1 MSSEISTNLIIPEPS
16 EELIASEP
24 WSMETYA
31 DGLIDDLFAEIDTIL
46 DGSKKLPLQKVN
58 PSKKLPPYTHA
69 QTVSVPQ
76 IALPESSTQTA
87 QKAPQSQ
94 NNQLSTFV
102 VSTSGVGKLVK
113 QQPQQSQH
121 WSRLLQLLATLGLA
135 IAGIV
140 WISNSNLL
148 NRLRS
153 KSFRQA
159 LEISQP
165 PLQPLVYTKE
175 DVAADFANYIL
186 EALAAIDRQDGSNYL
201 SSANTLISRMT
212 SNHTTLP
219 YVRNEKQTGN
229 LPPVLTGNNTP
240 PIPNRST
247 SVVERIYIPVYQ
259 APLPMRYVPS
269 ATSGIA
275 TTLPQLP
282 STASTA
288 ESTTSSSQNT
298 GDKPVKPADLLASI
312 QSKLKPVDVNPAAI
326 PVQQASQPA
335 IPSLPKLLVPPK
347 LPTATAPE
355 AASVISSPAG
365 SSHTLEGLLELGNK
379 SAALFKVNGI
389 TRRVEIGE
397 SIGSS
402 GWTLVDVANGEA
414 IIRRNGE
421 VRSIFAGQNF

>member
-1 MSSEISTNLIIPEPS
+1 MSLEISTNLIIPEPA
-16 EELIASEP
+16 EELMASET

-31 DGLIDDLFAEIDTIL
+31 DSLIDDLFAEIDSVL
-46 DGSKKLPLQKVN
+46 DGSRKLPAQKGN
-58 PSKKLPPYTHA
+58 PAKRLPPYTHA
-69 QTVSVPQ
+69 QTVSMPQ
-76 IALPESSTQTA
+76 IALPESSTQTT
-87 QKAPQSQ
+87 QNTPQSR

-102 VSTSGVGKLVK
+102 VSTSSVGKLVRK
-113 QQPQQSQH
+113 QPQQSQH
-121 WSRLLQLLATLGLA
+121 WSRLPKLVVTLGLA

-148 NRLRS
+148 NRLGS
-153 KSFRQA
+153 KYFRQA

-165 PLQPLVYTKE
+165 QLQPLVYTKE
-175 DVAADFANYIL
+175 DVAVDFANYIL
-186 EALAAIDRQDGSNYL
+186 EALAAMDRQDASIYL
-201 SSANTLISRMT
+201 TSANTLISRMA
-212 SNHTTLP
+212 SNRTALT
-219 YVRNEKQTGN
+219 YVRNETQTGN

-240 PIPNRST
+240 PTPNRST
-247 SVVERIYIPVYQ
+247 SIVERIYIPVYQ

-269 ATSGIA
+269 ANSGIA

-282 STASTA
+282 SAASTTVPTASP
-288 ESTTSSSQNT
+288 SQNT
-298 GDKPVKPADLLASI
+298 GDKPVKPTDLLAGI
-312 QSKLKPVDVNPAAI
+312 QPKLKPLDVNPTAI
-326 PVQQASQPA
+326 PVQQASQSA
-335 IPSLPKLLVPPK
+335 IPSLPKLAPPK

-355 AASVISSPAG
+355 AASAISSPAAP
-365 SSHTLEGLLELGNK
+365 SHTLEGLLELGNK

>member
-1 MSSEISTNLIIPEPS
+1 MSSEISTNLIIPEPA

-46 DGSKKLPLQKVN
+46 DGSKKLPLQKGN

-69 QTVSVPQ
+69 QTVSMPQ

-87 QKAPQSQ
+87 QTAPQSQ

-102 VSTSGVGKLVK
+102 VNTSRAGKLVR
-113 QQPQQSQH
+113 QQPQQSH
-121 WSRLLQLLATLGLA
+121 YRSRLLQLLATFGLA

-148 NRLRS
+148 SRLES

-165 PLQPLVYTKE
+165 PLQPPIYTKE

-212 SNHTTLP
+212 SNRTTLP
-219 YVRNEKQTGN
+219 YVKPTDN
-229 LPPVLTGNNTP
+229 LPPVLTGNNTS

-275 TTLPQLP
+275 NTLPQLP

-288 ESTTSSSQNT
+288 ESAKSSSENT
-298 GDKPVKPADLLASI
+298 GHKPVKPADLLAGI

-335 IPSLPKLLVPPK
+335 IPSLPKLAPPK

-379 SAALFKVNGI
+379 SAALFKVSGI

-421 VRSIFAGQNF
+421 VRSIFAGQSF